1 MKYQLVLQLD
11 ASVIKDFDQMIDME
25 DKLIQVLGDIHEVD
39 GHDFGSGEINIFI
52 HTNEPNKAFN
62 IIQKEMNPNIKT
74 SMKVAYRELTKE
86 NYTVLWPDNF
96 SGEFKV
102 I

>member
-25 DKLIQVLGDIHEVD
+25 DKLIQVLEDIHEVD

-62 IIQKEMNPNIKT
+62 IIQKEINPNIKIP
-74 SMKVAYRELTKE
+74 MKVAYRELAKDK
-86 NYTVLWPDNF
+86 YTVLWPDNF